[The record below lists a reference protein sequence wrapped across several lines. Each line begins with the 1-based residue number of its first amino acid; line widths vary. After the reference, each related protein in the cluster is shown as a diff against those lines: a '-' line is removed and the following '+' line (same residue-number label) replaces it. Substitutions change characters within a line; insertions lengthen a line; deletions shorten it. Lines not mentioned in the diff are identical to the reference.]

1 MTHVTIHYDIL
12 MLVSPLPG
20 PMLCTISPPC
30 FPTVLSL
37 GWSSSAVRWWC
48 SDSYQNTQEIFINS
62 ESIISV
68 NQSFYSNAEVRIFQ
82 VFSSCCPSY
91 IIFTIPYFVDIY
103 CFYFCQTICRC
114 FCHFLLFLAMSV
126 SQLVINIV
134 YDSLY

>member
-1 MTHVTIHYDIL
+1 MIHVTKHYDIL

-30 FPTVLSL
+30 FPTVFSP

-48 SDSYQNTQEIFINS
+48 GDSYQNTQEIFINS

-91 IIFTIPYFVDIY
+91 IMFTISYFVDIY
-103 CFYFCQTICRC
+103 IFCQTICRC
-114 FCHFLLFLAMSV
+114 FSIFSIVTFSYFQ
-126 SQLVINIV
+126 SRWRFNI
-134 YDSLY
+134 